1 VIAAAATGS
10 RRWAGTLGFGEID
23 VTVRIAGTVPAAWP
37 DADRMRIVATE
48 PDRGGAGG
56 AGALLAAMP
65 GAERAYRLLVE
76 ALSAEG
82 LAAVLDPGDGSRA
95 GRLRAAGGALVVEVA
110 GAAGGAP
117 DAEAPTDEELALA
130 LTLLRAFPRAITP
143 SDRGAGEPSG
153 PAAPAAV
160 VDLADRRRAR
170 AEAAAAAAS
179 RG

>member
-1 VIAAAATGS
+1 VIAATASGN

-48 PDRGGAGG
+48 PDRGSGGA

-95 GRLRAAGGALVVEVA
+95 GRLRAAGGALVVEA
-110 GAAGGAP
+110 AAGGAP
-117 DAEAPTDEELALA
+117 DEEAPTEEELALA

-143 SDRGAGEPSG
+143 ADRGAAVV

-170 AEAAAAAAS
+170 AEAAAA